1 MAQPAGPIEADVNRV
16 LDLHADMVRRI
27 CYLHLKQRADVED
40 VFQDVFLKY
49 MQRQEPFDSTEH
61 EKAWLIRVAVNSCKD
76 LQKSFWFSRMGP
88 LDENMADE
96 IPVESHELMDA
107 VLKLPASERTA
118 IYLFYYEGYSV
129 PEIAGMLRQK
139 PNTIYSHL
147 HRARHRLGKHL
158 GGVADE
164 K

>member
-1 MAQPAGPIEADVNRV
+1 MAQSVGPIEADINRV
-16 LDLHADMVRRI
+16 LDLYADMVRRI

-49 MQRQEPFDSTEH
+49 MQRQEPFDNEEH

-76 LQKSFWFSRMGP
+76 LRKSFWHSRMGP
-88 LDENMADE
+88 LDENLAAQ
-96 IPVESHELMDA
+96 IPVESHELLDA
-107 VLKLPASERTA
+107 VLKLPTSERTA

-129 PEIAGMLRQK
+129 PEIAKMLRQK

-147 HRARHRLGKHL
+147 HRARHRLGEHL